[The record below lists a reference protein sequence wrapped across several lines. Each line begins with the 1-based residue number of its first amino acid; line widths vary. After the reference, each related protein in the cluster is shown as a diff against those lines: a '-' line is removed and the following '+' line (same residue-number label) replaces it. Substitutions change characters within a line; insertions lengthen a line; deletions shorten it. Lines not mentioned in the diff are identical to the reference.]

1 VDRVVIFNSGGDG
14 ELLNCPEHY
23 DSGLIT
29 ILSQDEVGGLQVQ
42 RPSDKAWIDVKPD
55 PDTIVINTG
64 TTLVNWLGFRLG
76 LRTKMSENN
85 SITNLRSGNGDYFK
99 WRVAGNTSSCKV
111 HKRSRTR
118 FHPMVRGSK
127 S

>member
-1 VDRVVIFNSGGDG
+1 M
-14 ELLNCPEHY
+14 LNCPEHY

-64 TTLVNWLGFRLG
+64 TCLQFLQY
-76 LRTKMSENN
+76 SEFYYLQTYS
-85 SITNLRSGNGDYFK
+85 SIS
-99 WRVAGNTSSCKV
+99 
-111 HKRSRTR
+111 
-118 FHPMVRGSK
+118 
-127 S
+127 

>member
-1 VDRVVIFNSGGDG
+1 MIRVVIFNSGGDG

-42 RPSDKAWIDVKPD
+42 RPSDKEWIDVKPD

-64 TTLVNWLGFRLG
+64 TKLVNRLG
-76 LRTKMSENN
+76 LQLG
-85 SITNLRSGNGDYFK
+85 LRQK
-99 WRVAGNTSSCKV
+99 CQ
-111 HKRSRTR
+111 
-118 FHPMVRGSK
+118 
-127 S
+127 

>member
-1 VDRVVIFNSGGDG
+1 MYSASRTMIKNVFHVDRVVIFYLGGDG

-64 TTLVNWLGFRLG
+64 TTLVDR
-76 LRTKMSENN
+76 M
-85 SITNLRSGNGDYFK
+85 
-99 WRVAGNTSSCKV
+99 
-111 HKRSRTR
+111 
-118 FHPMVRGSK
+118 
-127 S
+127 

>member
-1 VDRVVIFNSGGDG
+1 MVHHESILPALNVWCLLDFQNVFNVDRVVIFYSGGDG

-64 TTLVNWLGFRLG
+64 T
-76 LRTKMSENN
+76 
-85 SITNLRSGNGDYFK
+85 
-99 WRVAGNTSSCKV
+99 
-111 HKRSRTR
+111 KR
-118 FHPMVRGSK
+118 
-127 S
+127 

>member
-1 VDRVVIFNSGGDG
+1 MVPGAPCPQDYDSENFQCGVHIVNGVVIFYSGGDG

-64 TTLVNWLGFRLG
+64 TTLVNR
-76 LRTKMSENN
+76 
-85 SITNLRSGNGDYFK
+85 
-99 WRVAGNTSSCKV
+99 
-111 HKRSRTR
+111 
-118 FHPMVRGSK
+118 
-127 S
+127 